1 MTQWIWVHIV
11 VATIFSVSSLI
22 LETNGQAR
30 SRSSVVQDDLEAGIC
45 QRKYI
50 RNDPA
55 TLDSLRNCTV
65 IEGSLQIALVNPA
78 TPEKWANLSF
88 PKLRE
93 ITGYVLLF
101 DISKITTLK
110 NLFPN
115 LAVIRGQELIDTN
128 ALIISSA
135 GLQEVG
141 LPSLTDIQRGGVYI
155 LDNSQLCYVDTV
167 DWMLIANETSF
178 DGISNN
184 KPSEQCPNT
193 CNKNCPVSEYDGR
206 HLCWSSQNC
215 QKVFKHLC
223 PLCHGR
229 TCTDHGICCSEQCL
243 GGCTGTSPRDCH
255 VCKHV
260 VFNGT
265 CTEECPP
272 GFYEYLQRRCVTRE
286 ECLNIAA
293 VRDISKNPSDSATL
307 HLNGKIY
314 ESPTKKMCVLEC
326 PKDTELAPDKK
337 ACVPCKGPCYKE
349 CTGSVVDSIE
359 KAREL
364 AGCTRIKGVLK
375 ISIRRTTLSVNTGQ
389 MVKELK
395 QNLDKIE
402 EIDHYL
408 VITHTYAIVSLDFL
422 ENLKV
427 IHGQV
432 LEDGK
437 YAVVVRSNNNLMQLW
452 EPRPNRTIKIGS
464 KKAQV
469 LFHYNPKLCP
479 RKIWDFV
486 AQSGIPQPKDDKI
499 DIGITNGDKVSCNTQ
514 LLAVEVEKKNN
525 NTVLIRYENF
535 RRNLTLPSHLLSY
548 EIHYKEAP
556 DYPRK
561 NISKYDDRDPCGEDD
576 WTILEYAKMKD
587 SEVKGGLQGEPTWE
601 HSRLL
606 ANLKYYTWY
615 ALYVK
620 TIVIPDVNSL
630 NNNTGAESNIV
641 YFQTLPGVPSKPQE
655 FQLAAGEHSTA
666 TLSWTAPISPNGE
679 LEKFYI
685 WLVPVKEIQEQHDQ
699 RNFCTD
705 GRVPAKTSSGSSK
718 PTLPP
723 FPLSPGDSVTIS
735 SKPKDPDCC
744 SCSAVGTKTT
754 TTSEDEIHYQNDMI
768 NQIMN
773 HVFIAAPE
781 KPSDV
786 NEHPDNNHIRVKR
799 SSQKRSVEELGDN
812 SGEKVGEREIFPGE
826 ESSPGYDQVRV
837 PDGMKRVQEVAVKP
851 GTLKYTITMKNLTH
865 FTTYKFGIQAC
876 RRQMQ
881 MPNETNS
888 TDTEKDRTCSEF
900 TVGRIQTRKS
910 LEADNIDPKTISTN
924 VTDGNILHLSWA
936 EPPSPNGVVLAYVVK
951 VQKWEGGKYVDLPIS
966 KCVTRKEFQV
976 KRNFTFPDALH
987 PGNYSVKI
995 QVASLA
1001 QDSLW
1006 TADRYV
1012 IIEDTEAGWIGLW
1025 ALVVLLPLLLII
1037 AIASGLGFYYVHTK
1051 GYGGKIISANPEYMS
1066 NVDIP
1071 EEWEVPRDKLVLIN
1085 NELGQGSFGTVKE
1098 GILKDFIHG
1107 QAVMRCAVKTVSDD
1121 TPSEE
1126 KALFLREAALMVKLD
1141 CHCHHVVKLLG
1152 VISKSQPTYVI
1163 MELMT
1168 NGDLRNYLRSRRP
1181 GTYNS
1186 GDQPPTLS
1194 QILRMAAEIADGMTY
1209 IHKNK
1214 LVHRD
1219 LAARNCMVGEDLCV
1233 KVGDFGMTKEVIQ
1246 SDYYRKQTRG
1256 LLPVRWMAPESL
1268 HDGVFTNQ
1276 SDVWSFGVVLWEM
1289 ATLAAQPYQGLS
1301 NKQVLEYVQ
1310 SGRTMERPENCP
1322 DILYDLMTLCWRFD
1336 HRRRPSFI
1344 ELLERLSPDLDPSFA
1359 QLSFFHSSEGLN
1371 YRAQVKLQ
1379 STEEDLITIRTPL
1392 RATFDEMPDDEYD
1405 YDSDDDINDLNH
1417 HIIDDLGDTPSR
1429 LLLSSPPTNISVTS
1443 SSRAAPSLTNGLALN
1458 PLNIQPPRTNSN
1470 IDNINLANHTLPAP
1484 MSVSTNPYSRS
1495 NYSPR
1500 PRTNSNNN
1508 NTNPRLPISQTF
1520 QNNFSGSNVI
1530 PSAPTAGSSSSL
1542 SSTNYNSSIPNGVDS
1557 LVSNQ
1562 YHASTS
1568 SPKCSVNPG
1577 DSKVEQSRTNALN
1590 SDNSD
1595 NSQALMINYPGEG
1608 IKISNGN
1615 GGSGGG
1621 NGYIIRK
1628 GSPINESQ
1636 PVNRTTQC

>member
-22 LETNGQAR
+22 LEANGQAQ
-30 SRSSVVQDDLEAGIC
+30 SRALVALDDPITGIC

-55 TLDSLRNCTV
+55 NLESLRKCKV
-65 IEGSLQIALVNPA
+65 IEGSLQIALVNPDS
-78 TPEKWANLSF
+78 PEKWANLSF
-88 PKLRE
+88 PDLRE

-101 DISKITTLK
+101 DISRITTLR

-128 ALIISSA
+128 ALIINSV

-167 DWMLIANETSF
+167 DWNLIANETSF
-178 DGISNN
+178 DGIARN

-193 CNKNCPVSEYDGR
+193 CKSTCPVSTYDGR
-206 HLCWSSQNC
+206 HLCWSNKDC
-215 QKVFKHLC
+215 QKVFRHHCALC
-223 PLCHGR
+223 NGR
-229 TCTDHGICCSEQCL
+229 TCTDHGECCSEQCL
-243 GGCTGTSPRDCH
+243 GGCNGTSPRDCY

-260 VFNGT
+260 NFNGT
-265 CTEECPP
+265 CTEKCPS
-272 GFYEYLQRRCVTRE
+272 GFYEYLQRRCVTRD
-286 ECLNIAA
+286 ECLNIVA
-293 VRDISKNPSDSATL
+293 VRDISKGSSSDTDSL

-314 ESPTKKMCVLEC
+314 DSPEKKMCVLEC
-326 PKDTELAPDKK
+326 PKDTELAPNKTS
-337 ACVPCKGPCYKE
+337 CVPCKGPCYKE
-349 CTGSVVDSIE
+349 CPGTSVDSIE

-427 IHGQV
+427 IRGQV
-432 LEDGK
+432 LEDDK
-437 YAVVVRSNNNLMQLW
+437 YAVVVRSNNNLMELW
-452 EPRPNRTIKIGS
+452 EPRPNRTIKIES

-499 DIGITNGDKVSCNTQ
+499 DIGITNGDKVTCNTQ
-514 LLAVEVEKKNN
+514 LLAVEIEKKTNN
-525 NTVLIRYENF
+525 SVLIRYENF
-535 RRNLTLPSHLLSY
+535 RRNLTLTSHLLSY

-556 DYPRK
+556 DYPQK

-576 WTILEYAKMKD
+576 WTILEYPKISD
-587 SEVKGGLQGEPTWE
+587 IEVRGGIQNEPVWE
-601 HSRLL
+601 HSRLIV
-606 ANLKYYTWY
+606 NLNHYAWY

-620 TIVIPDVNSL
+620 TIVIPDENSL
-630 NNNTGAESNIV
+630 NNNTGAESNII

-655 FQLAAGEHSTA
+655 FNLAAGGPNTV
-666 TLSWTAPISPNGE
+666 TLSWTAPTHPNGE

-685 WLVPVKEIQEQHDQ
+685 WLVPGVEDQKQHDQ
-699 RNFCTD
+699 RNHCHQ
-705 GRVPAKTSSGSSK
+705 GRVPVKTSSGTSTK
-718 PTLPP
+718 PTVPP
-723 FPLSPGDSVTIS
+723 YPFSPSESVTIS
-735 SKPKDPDCC
+735 SKTKDPDCC
-744 SCSAVGTKTT
+744 SCSAAGTKTT
-754 TTSEDEIHYQNDMI
+754 TTSEDEIHYQDDMI

-773 HVFIAAPE
+773 HVFIASPDP
-781 KPSDV
+781 PSDL
-786 NEHPDNNHIRVKR
+786 NKQPDNNHVRLRR
-799 SSQKRSVEELGDN
+799 SLLNKRSVEEMGDN
-812 SGEKVGEREIFPGE
+812 SGEKVGDTFPGE
-826 ESSPGYDQVRV
+826 ENSPGLDQPRV
-837 PDGMKRVQEVAVKP
+837 PAGMRRAQEIAYSP
-851 GTLKYTITMKNLTH
+851 GVSKYTISLKNLTH
-865 FTTYKFGIQAC
+865 FTMYKFGIQAC
-876 RRQMQ
+876 RRQMHIES
-881 MPNETNS
+881 NA
-888 TDTEKDRTCSEF
+888 TDVENDRRTCSDL
-900 TVGRIQTRKS
+900 TYGRIQTRKS
-910 LEADNIDPKTISTN
+910 PTADNIDPRTINTN
-924 VTDGNILHLSWA
+924 ITDGNILHLSWA
-936 EPPSPNGVVLAYVVK
+936 EPPSPNGVVMAYIVK
-951 VQKWEGGKYVDLPIS
+951 VQKWEGGKYIDLPIT
-966 KCVTRKEFQV
+966 KCVTRKDFQT

-987 PGNYSVKI
+987 PGNYSVRI

-1001 QDSLW
+1001 QDSEW
-1006 TADRYV
+1006 TADRYF
-1012 IIEDTEAGWIGLW
+1012 IIEDTEGGWTGVW
-1025 ALVVLLPLLLII
+1025 ALVVLLPILLII
-1037 AIASGLGFYYVHTK
+1037 TIGSLLSFYYIRTK
-1051 GYGGKIISANPEYMS
+1051 GINYGRKIISANPEYMS

-1071 EEWEVPRDKLVLIN
+1071 DEWEVPKDKLELLK
-1085 NELGQGSFGTVKE
+1085 ELGQGSFGTVVE
-1098 GILKDFIHG
+1098 GILKDFIKN
-1107 QAVMRCAVKTVSDD
+1107 QPNMRCAVKTVSED
-1121 TPSEE
+1121 TSSEDR
-1126 KALFLREAALMVKLD
+1126 ALFLREAALMVKLD
-1141 CHCHHVVKLLG
+1141 CYHVVKLLG
-1152 VISKSQPTYVI
+1152 VVSKSQPTYVI
-1163 MELMT
+1163 MELMAK
-1168 NGDLRNYLRSRRP
+1168 GDLRNYLRSRRP

-1186 GDQPPTLS
+1186 GDHPPTLT
-1194 QILRMAAEIADGMTY
+1194 QILRMAAEICDGMTY
-1209 IHKNK
+1209 IHHNK

-1219 LAARNCMVGEDLCV
+1219 LAARNCMVGADLCV

-1276 SDVWSFGVVLWEM
+1276 SDVWSMGCVLWEM

-1322 DILYDLMTLCWRFD
+1322 DILHDLMSMCWRFD

-1344 ELLERLSPDLDPSFA
+1344 EILDILTPDLDPSFA
-1359 QLSFFHSSEGLN
+1359 QVSFYHSPEGLN
-1371 YRAQVKLQ
+1371 YRAQVRLQ

-1392 RATFDEMPDDEYD
+1392 RATFDAMSDDELDD
-1405 YDSDDDINDLNH
+1405 YDSDENDLNH

-1429 LLLSSPPTNISVTS
+1429 LLLSSPPTNVSVTS
-1443 SSRAAPSLTNGLALN
+1443 SSRPPPSLTNGLALN
-1458 PLNIQPPRTNSN
+1458 PLNIQPLRTDSN

-1484 MSVSTNPYSRS
+1484 ISTNPYSRS

-1508 NTNPRLPISQTF
+1508 NTNPRLPVSQNY
-1520 QNNFSGSNVI
+1520 QNNFSNVI

-1542 SSTNYNSSIPNGVDS
+1542 STTNYNSPIPNGVDS

-1568 SPKCSVNPG
+1568 SPKSSVNPG
-1577 DSKVEQSRTNALN
+1577 DSKKVEQSKTNALN
-1590 SDNSD
+1590 SENSD
-1595 NSQALMINYPGEG
+1595 NSQALMINYPGDG

-1615 GGSGGG
+1615 GGNGGG